1 MSRLCLALSG
11 ILICCMLMT
20 LQYVVADKCVSKTT
34 SIMPNELEIVSEWLV
49 DNKLSL
55 HFGKT

>member
-1 MSRLCLALSG
+1 MHMA
-11 ILICCMLMT
+11 

-34 SIMPNELEIVSEWLV
+34 SILPNELEIVSEWLV
-49 DNKLSL
+49 DNKLYL